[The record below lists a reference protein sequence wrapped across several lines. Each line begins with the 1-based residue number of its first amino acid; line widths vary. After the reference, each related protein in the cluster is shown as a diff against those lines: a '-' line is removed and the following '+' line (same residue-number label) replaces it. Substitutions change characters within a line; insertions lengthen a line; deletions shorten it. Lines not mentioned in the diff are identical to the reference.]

1 MGKKKETVKNENK
14 TRQKKRTQD
23 EREQTLAAI
32 ALFERENPARS
43 LSGEILA
50 IEVAKKFHLAL
61 GTAKKDIQEVHRRRR
76 KAAEIDQAYELGKA
90 LEELAMVQEKALKSD
105 NLNAYLGAVNK
116 KCDILGLDKLSIF
129 VGTKEDMEL
138 SVALKIQ
145 EFSDKLTPT
154 DEIKTEKESKDNEI
168 PNTGGGKE

>member
-50 IEVAKKFHLAL
+50 IEVARKFHLAL

-90 LEELAMVQEKALKSD
+90 LEELAMVQEKALKTD
-105 NLNAYLGAVNK
+105 NLNAYLGAINK

-138 SVALKIQ
+138 SISLKKKAIS
-145 EFSDKLTPT
+145 EKLLPINKP
-154 DEIKTEKESKDNEI
+154 EAE
-168 PNTGGGKE
+168 